1 MKRSLIVLGLIAAF
15 CQQTCALEWLTD
27 LPTALARAQK
37 ENKAVLLDFTGSD
50 WCGWCQKLKREVFD
64 QFDFA
69 CYANPN
75 LIMVEVDFPRRKS
88 QSLDQIN
95 ANSNLAVKYGIEGY
109 PTIILLNSNGQQIGR
124 TGYVEGGTSAFIARI
139 NQFAGMPHR
148 GPLGTPTPTVGA
160 TKSLPTAPS
169 QPVGPVPPVRYG
181 ELTLKGISGSGNR
194 RMALINNE
202 TLMAGETA
210 KVKTLDTSVEITVK
224 EIRDE
229 SVIIAVNGR
238 PQELKLAHH

>member
-1 MKRSLIVLGLIAAF
+1 MVLGLIAAV
-15 CQQTCALEWLTD
+15 CQPACALEWLTD

-75 LIMVEVDFPRRKS
+75 LIMVEVDFPRHKS

-95 ANSNLAVKYGIEGY
+95 ANANLAVKYDIKGY
-109 PTIILLNSNGQQIGR
+109 PTIILLNSSGQQIGQ
-124 TGYVEGGTSAFIARI
+124 TSYVEGGTSAFIAEI
-139 NQFAGMPHR
+139 NKFPGMPHR
-148 GPLGTPTPTVGA
+148 GQPGTAAPVGA
-160 TKSLPTAPS
+160 AKSPPNAPS
-169 QPVGPVPPVRYG
+169 QAAGPAPAIRYG
-181 ELTLKGISGSGNR
+181 ELTLKGISGSGNH

-210 KVKTLDTSVEITVK
+210 KVKTLDTRVEITVK

-229 SVIIAVNGR
+229 SVIIAVNGQPR
-238 PQELKLAHH
+238 ELKLAHP